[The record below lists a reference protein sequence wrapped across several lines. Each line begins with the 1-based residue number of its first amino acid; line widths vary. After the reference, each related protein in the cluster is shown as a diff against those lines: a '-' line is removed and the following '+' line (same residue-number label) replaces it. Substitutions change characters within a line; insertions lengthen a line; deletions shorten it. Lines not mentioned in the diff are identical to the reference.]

1 MPLARACNPL
11 RRFSPYNLLMA
22 EPATSKAVTSPVARS
37 VQTPRGT
44 PDPASVKT
52 GPVAAV
58 KTTPAADVRPRKP
71 SKRVRLRQVNRIVR
85 RVDTW
90 SVFKIAI
97 LFFLTCYLVMLF
109 AGVLLWTAFV
119 STGNLDKVE
128 NFIRKTFA
136 LDTFHFDG
144 SQLFQGSLVLGA
156 VMVVAGSAIVVAM
169 SVFFNI
175 FSELTGGVRVT
186 VLEEETQLVSGT
198 D

>member
-1 MPLARACNPL
+1 
-11 RRFSPYNLLMA
+11 MA
-22 EPATSKAVTSPVARS
+22 EPAASEAVTAAVTAPVARPTP
-37 VQTPRGT
+37 VPRGAT
-44 PDPASVKT
+44 DAATAKT

-58 KTTPAADVRPRKP
+58 KAPVTKQKGRP
-71 SKRVRLRQVNRIVR
+71 SKRVRLRKVHRVVR

-90 SVFKIAI
+90 SVFKIAV
-97 LFFLTCYLVMLF
+97 LFFLTCYLVLLF

-144 SQLFQGSLVLGA
+144 GQLFQGSLVLGA
-156 VMVVAGSAIVVAM
+156 VLVVAGSAIVVAM

-175 FSELTGGVRVT
+175 FSELTGGIRVT
-186 VLEEETQLVSGT
+186 VLEEETQLVNGP